1 MKEISISELLGKRV
15 VDSEGQP
22 VGRIHEIRVE
32 RGDEFCPV
40 EAYIVGKR
48 AVLQRLA
55 SWAVPSH
62 IGQMIESRIAKGF
75 GIAWNQMDLS
85 DPEHP
90 RTTVPKKDLSR
101 AR

>member
-15 VDSEGQP
+15 VDSDGQQI
-22 VGRIHEIRVE
+22 GRIHEIRVQ

-40 EAYIVGKR
+40 EEYIVGKR
-48 AVLQRLA
+48 AVLQRIA
-55 SWAVPSH
+55 SWAVPSP

-75 GIAWNQMDLS
+75 GIRWDQLDLS
-85 DPEHP
+85 DVEHP
-90 RTTVPKKDLSR
+90 RTTVRKDELKR